1 MADKHDYYEVLGVD
15 RSVTGSEIASAYRR
29 MAVKWHPDKNPGDEE
44 AITRF
49 KEAAEAFEVLSDK
62 EKRAVY
68 DRYGHAGID
77 GRIGASPHF
86 TDVEDIFSAFGDLFG
101 DLFGGR
107 GRRRRP
113 SRGRDVRCD
122 MTLTLHEAAQ
132 GVTKTVTYE
141 RHEKC
146 AACDGSGAEPGSD
159 KEMCEYCG
167 GHGQVIQSAGIV
179 RVQTSCPSCHGQGT
193 VIKNPC
199 KGCRGS
205 GFALRRVVTDVQ
217 IPAGVDHGMRVRI
230 PGEGEPSPNGGP
242 PGDCYCFISLLP
254 HTLFERDGQNLVC
267 RIPITYPQ
275 AALGASIEVP
285 TLKGRE
291 EVDIPPGTQSGDVFR
306 LEGQGMPDPRRRGL
320 GDLLVQV
327 TIEVPKKVTPR
338 EESLLRELAVEE
350 NANVAPHRKSFFEK
364 LKDYFTAG
372 DEAVTTEE

>member
-1 MADKHDYYEVLGVD
+1 
-15 RSVTGSEIASAYRR
+15 
-29 MAVKWHPDKNPGDEE
+29 
-44 AITRF
+44 
-49 KEAAEAFEVLSDK
+49 
-62 EKRAVY
+62 
-68 DRYGHAGID
+68 
-77 GRIGASPHF
+77 
-86 TDVEDIFSAFGDLFG
+86 
-101 DLFGGR
+101 
-107 GRRRRP
+107 
-113 SRGRDVRCD
+113 

-146 AACDGSGAEPGSD
+146 ASCDGSGAEPGSE
-159 KEMCEYCG
+159 KEMCKYCG

-199 KGCRGS
+199 KGCKGS

-217 IPAGVDHGMRVRI
+217 IPAGVDRGMRVRI

-254 HTLFERDGQNLVC
+254 HALFERDGQNLVC

-327 TIEVPKKVTPR
+327 TIEVPKKVTPC
-338 EESLLRELAVEE
+338 EEALLRELAVEE
-350 NANVAPHRKSFFEK
+350 NTNVAPHRKSFFEK
-364 LKDYFTAG
+364 LKDYFTAE